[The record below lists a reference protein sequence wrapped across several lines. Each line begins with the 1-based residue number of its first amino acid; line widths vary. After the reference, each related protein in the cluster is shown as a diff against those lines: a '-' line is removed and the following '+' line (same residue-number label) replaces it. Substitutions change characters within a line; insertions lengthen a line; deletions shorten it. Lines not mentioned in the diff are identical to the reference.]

1 MRGDRQRRKIQT
13 ETLPPAADVAAE
25 DGLLLSR
32 QSGEP
37 WPVLLPTEP
46 LPVVSAL
53 FFLIMALSDAL
64 MLVSLPRTR
73 IFPLVDTPAEPGVAP
88 TVAPAPSEPLTGG

>member
-1 MRGDRQRRKIQT
+1 
-13 ETLPPAADVAAE
+13 
-25 DGLLLSR
+25 
-32 QSGEP
+32 
-37 WPVLLPTEP
+37 
-46 LPVVSAL
+46 VVSAL